1 MSDAVSVS
9 DTVPDATSA
18 APRHETVVLPSELV
32 GRRANDSFG
41 GETLEIGNFLLAVLR
56 ALHTYGMPAH
66 RLEDMGVALSRRLGA
81 EAHIFST
88 PTALFLA
95 LGTPPKQRTFLLRG
109 NSGELD
115 LARLGALD
123 RVANEVAAGTKKPI
137 VGAAEVEQIL
147 AKPAREPLPLTIV
160 AHSVVAAGGAIL
172 LGGRAREAA
181 VACVAGVMVGVFER
195 LQRKSEPLTRLQLP
209 LAAALS
215 ALLAGLATTQ
225 WPGLSRTVATIAGIL
240 VLLPGLTLTTAM
252 NEIATGHLVS
262 GTARFSKALMS
273 LLLLGFGAA
282 LGAQIADLIPHVR
295 DGGEA
300 IRLGPLQT
308 WGAFAAA
315 LLGLSILLK
324 APLRDA
330 PYFAIAAALTY
341 ATVQVA
347 SPRFGAEEGA
357 AAGALVL
364 GLCGNASARFR
375 NRPAAIVVLP
385 GLLLLVPGSLGF
397 RSVTSFLAEDVLT
410 AVGTAFDVTVVAVA
424 LVGGLLVAALALP
437 PRKAL

>member
-1 MSDAVSVS
+1 MDELPDSF
-9 DTVPDATSA
+9 VPDDA
-18 APRHETVVLPSELV
+18 RGDRREG
-32 GRRANDSFG
+32 GRRATDSLG
-41 GETLEIGNFLLAVLR
+41 GETLEVGSFLLAVLR

-88 PTALFLA
+88 PTALFVA
-95 LGTPPKQRTFLLRG
+95 LGTPPKQRTFLLRA
-109 NSGELD
+109 NSGEMD

-123 RVANEVAAGTKKPI
+123 RVANEVAAGTKKPV
-137 VGAAEVEQIL
+137 VGAAEVEAIL
-147 AKPAREPLPLTIV
+147 AKPPREPLPLTLV
-160 AHSVVAAGGAIL
+160 AHAVVAAGGAVL

-181 VACVAGVMVGVFER
+181 VAAVAGISLGAFER
-195 LQRKSEPLTRLQLP
+195 LQRRSEPLARLQLP

-215 ALLAGLATTQ
+215 ALLAGLATWQ
-225 WPGLSRTVATIAGIL
+225 WPQLSRSIATIAGIL

-282 LGAQIADLIPHVR
+282 LGAQVADLLPHVR
-295 DGGEA
+295 EGGEVA
-300 IRLGPLQT
+300 RLGAWET
-308 WGAFAAA
+308 WGAFGAA

-330 PYFAIAAALTY
+330 PYFAFAAAVTFL
-341 ATVQVA
+341 TVQLA

-357 AAGALVL
+357 AAGAFVL
-364 GLCGNASARFR
+364 GICGNASARWR
-375 NRPAAIVVLP
+375 DRPAAIVVVP

-397 RSVTSFLAEDVLT
+397 RSVTSFLADDVLT